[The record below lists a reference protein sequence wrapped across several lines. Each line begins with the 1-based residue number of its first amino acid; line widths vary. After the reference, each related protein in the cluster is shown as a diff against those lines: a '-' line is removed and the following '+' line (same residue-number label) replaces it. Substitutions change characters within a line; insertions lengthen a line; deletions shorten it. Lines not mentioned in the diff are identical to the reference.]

1 MLFQVHP
8 ETVGVQAKFLR
19 HLCHGHSTLFQP
31 GDGIGVF
38 DGGRRIVSPHLRPV
52 HGLAF
57 LVGDAFPLADQ
68 VLVLGLQVFVE
79 AFYRHICLFGYL
91 AGGHGCGTVQVQGFR
106 ILLRYLGGGGMKRS
120 APRYLSLALPPHS
133 LFAYLDAI
141 VYQLLVVEYQ
151 VLLQP
156 GIGYVAPL
164 GGFLYRDI
172 AVGTQKLDRLGILL
186 LAPRAC
192 AAWQTVIQ
200 TQALP
205 CPFPK
210 LQHFGI
216 MCPQLAA
223 EIRTAQSEL
232 TGDFRYVALDI
243 FYAVARC
250 DSLLVFGMGRRQL
263 SPPLV
268 QIDAFCFFRAAFDTV
283 AFQHQMAMVGTYI
296 TGKSVDGNPTPS
308 AYLYIGEVGGCVQ
321 LQSRAVFRFRLQSN
335 SPGTVAWTI
344 FVIENVHSNIL
355 FYVMSY

>member
-1 MLFQVHP
+1 MLLVHFGELSSDELSERAVVEAEP
-8 ETVGVQAKFLR
+8 TRQRFYAL
-19 HLCHGHSTLFQP
+19 
-31 GDGIGVF
+31 
-38 DGGRRIVSPHLRPV
+38 GRR
-52 HGLAF
+52 G
-57 LVGDAFPLADQ
+57 
-68 VLVLGLQVFVE
+68 
-79 AFYRHICLFGYL
+79 
-91 AGGHGCGTVQVQGFR
+91 VQVQGFGIFPHAVLR
-106 ILLRYLGGGGMKRS
+106 HHAPFVRFLRYLGGGGMKRS
-120 APRYLSLALPPHS
+120 APRYFSLALPPHS

-141 VYQLLVVEYQ
+141 VNQLLVVEYQ
-151 VLLQP
+151 VLLQS
-156 GIGYVAPL
+156 GIGYVATL

-172 AVGTQKLDRLGILL
+172 TVGTQKLDRLGILL

-243 FYAVARC
+243 FHAVARR
-250 DSLLVFGMGRRQL
+250 DGLLVFGMGRRQL
-263 SPPLV
+263 SPSLV

-296 TGKSVDGNPTPS
+296 TGKSIDGNPTPS
-308 AYLYIGEVGGCVQ
+308 AYLYIGEVGGYVQ
-321 LQSRAVFRFRLQSN
+321 LQSRTILRFRLRSN

-344 FVIENVHSNIL
+344 SIIENVHHFLALCIRLLNKQANFSFYRLSACLFVNAIL
-355 FYVMSY
+355 LHYES